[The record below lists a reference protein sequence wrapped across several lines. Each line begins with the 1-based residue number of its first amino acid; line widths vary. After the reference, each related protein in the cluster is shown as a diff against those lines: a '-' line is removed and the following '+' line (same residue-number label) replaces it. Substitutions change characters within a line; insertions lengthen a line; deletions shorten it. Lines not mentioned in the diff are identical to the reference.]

1 MTSPQNEEEKI
12 DRKIVIF
19 LTDTERTDLKVKCAR
34 LKVSMSQQVRELII
48 DWIKKPWHI
57 SLSRVLA

>member
-48 DWIKKPWHI
+48 DWIKKP
-57 SLSRVLA
+57 